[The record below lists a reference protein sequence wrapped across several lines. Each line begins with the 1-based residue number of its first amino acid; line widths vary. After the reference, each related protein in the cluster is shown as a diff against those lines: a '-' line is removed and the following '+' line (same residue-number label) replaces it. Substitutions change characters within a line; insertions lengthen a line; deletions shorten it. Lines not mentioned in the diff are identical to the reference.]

1 MEHYRSA
8 DKSQNIIET
17 QKRIFS
23 LEIALC
29 KDLVLFAPN
38 LFRKGCFTAD
48 FVRMRIYKEDTKAAR
63 VGGVIGELVLGQ
75 R

>member
-29 KDLVLFAPN
+29 KEFVLFAPN
-38 LFRKGCFTAD
+38 WFRKACFTAD
-48 FVRMRIYKEDTKAAR
+48 FVRMRIYKEDMNTR
-63 VGGVIGELVLGQ
+63 GWGL